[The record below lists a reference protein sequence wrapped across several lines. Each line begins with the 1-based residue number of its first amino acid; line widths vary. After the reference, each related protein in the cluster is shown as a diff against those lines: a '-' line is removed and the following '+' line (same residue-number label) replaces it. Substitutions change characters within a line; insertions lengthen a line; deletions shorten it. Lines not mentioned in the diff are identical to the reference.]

1 MYQKAGKL
9 AEKANAG
16 INRSK
21 YRFFYVGVYV

>member
-9 AEKANAG
+9 EQTTEKANDG

-21 YRFFYVGVYV
+21 YSLC

>member
-9 AEKANAG
+9 EQTTEKANDG

-21 YRFFYVGVYV
+21 YSLS